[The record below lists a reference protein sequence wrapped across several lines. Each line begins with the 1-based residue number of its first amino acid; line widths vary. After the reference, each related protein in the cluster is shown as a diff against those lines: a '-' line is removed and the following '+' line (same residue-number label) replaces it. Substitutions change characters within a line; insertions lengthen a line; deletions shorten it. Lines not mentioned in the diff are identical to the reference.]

1 MDKIQHLVIL
11 SGGLDSSTILAKVID
26 ENDGEGVNAI
36 HFYYGQRHQREKQAA
51 KKIAEFYKI
60 PLHHLDLSNI
70 FSSLKGNALT
80 DIDEVEIPE
89 GHYTDP
95 SMRLTVVPFRNL
107 MFLSS
112 GAAFAA
118 SVGAST
124 LHIGVH
130 AGDHAIYPDCRPEFI
145 HAARKVL
152 KLGHYDAISLKT
164 PFLNDTKAG
173 IVKSGIRLGVPY
185 ELTWTCYQGESLPC
199 GKCGACAERS
209 EAFSENGVRDPL

>member
-1 MDKIQHLVIL
+1 MDRVQHLVIL

-26 ENDGEGVNAI
+26 ENDDDVSAI
-36 HFYYGQRHQREKQAA
+36 HFYYGQRHHREKQAA
-51 KKIAEFYKI
+51 QKIAEFYKI
-60 PLHHLDLSNI
+60 RLHQMDLSSI

-124 LHIGVH
+124 LYMGVH
-130 AGDHAIYPDCRPEFI
+130 TGDHPIYPDCRPEFI

-152 KLGHYDAISLKT
+152 KLGHYDEISLKT

-173 IVKSGIRLGVPY
+173 IVKAGIQLGVPY
-185 ELTWTCYQGESLPC
+185 ELTWTCYKGESLPC
-199 GKCGACAERS
+199 GKCGACVERS
-209 EAFSENGVRDPL
+209 EAFYENGVLDPL